1 MQDLHVDNPGKKGG
15 NDAWRGFGRTNL
27 HIWNMCFALFGI
39 QIVWALQNANTTRK
53 FQTLGADRS
62 EEHTSELQSLMRISY
77 AVFCLKKKKNNKR
90 STVSDSIVQTQQN
103 ATKMTYSSTV

>member
-39 QIVWALQNANTTRK
+39 QIVWALQNANTTRI
-53 FQTLGADRS
+53 FQTLGADVAALPALWIAGPITGLIVQPIVGHLSDGSRS
-62 EEHTSELQSLMRISY
+62 RRSAEHTSELQSLLRI
-77 AVFCLKKKKNNKR
+77 
-90 STVSDSIVQTQQN
+90 
-103 ATKMTYSSTV
+103 